1 MLARIALALLILAA
15 TGAGAEAHH
24 VMGRTTAQTLTQG
37 LLSGLAHPVIGLDH
51 LAFTVAA
58 GLLAARLAPPL
69 APAAL
74 MPLAF
79 LAAGAVGASLHLAG
93 VDLPGVEIA
102 VALSVLALGGLILS
116 RRRKLPALG
125 LAALF
130 AAAGLFHGH
139 ALAESIV
146 GAEPAPLAAYFAGL
160 VAVQYAIAVAAM
172 LAARWIAA
180 ERPALSRPAATAAGI
195 AIAAVG
201 TGALVAGI

>member
-1 MLARIALALLILAA
+1 MSARLALAFLILAA

-24 VMGRTTAQTLTQG
+24 AMGGTTPQTLAQG

-58 GLLAARLAPPL
+58 GLLAARLGPPL
-69 APAAL
+69 AQAAL

-93 VDLPGVEIA
+93 VDPPGVEIA
-102 VALSVLALGGLILS
+102 VALSVLALAGLILS
-116 RRRKLPALG
+116 GRTLPALT

-146 GAEPAPLAAYFAGL
+146 GAEPAPLAAYFFGL
-160 VAVQYAIAVAAM
+160 VAVQYAIALAAM

-195 AIAAVG
+195 AIAVIG
-201 TGALVAGI
+201 IGALVAGI

>member
-1 MLARIALALLILAA
+1 MLVRLALALLILAA
-15 TGAGAEAHH
+15 TAAGAEAHH
-24 VMGRTTAQTLTQG
+24 VMGGTTPQTFAQG

-69 APAAL
+69 AQAAL

-93 VDLPGVEIA
+93 VDLPGTEIA
-102 VALSVLALGGLILS
+102 VALSVLALAGLILS
-116 RRRKLPALG
+116 GRKLSALT

-130 AAAGLFHGH
+130 AAAGLFHGQ

-146 GAEPAPLAAYFAGL
+146 GAEPAPLAAYFVGL
-160 VAVQYAIAVAAM
+160 VAVQYAIALAAM

-195 AIAAVG
+195 TIAAVG
-201 TGALVAGI
+201 IGALVAGI

>member
-1 MLARIALALLILAA
+1 MLARLALALLILAA

-24 VMGRTTAQTLTQG
+24 VMGGTTPRTLAQG

-69 APAAL
+69 AQAAL

-93 VDLPGVEIA
+93 VDLPGTEIA
-102 VALSVLALGGLILS
+102 VALSVLALAGLILS
-116 RRRKLPALG
+116 GRTLPALR

-146 GAEPAPLAAYFAGL
+146 GAEPAPLAAYFFGL
-160 VAVQYAIAVAAM
+160 VAVQYAIALAAM
-172 LAARWIAA
+172 LAAPR
-180 ERPALSRPAATAAGI
+180 RSRGGRT
-195 AIAAVG
+195 VE
-201 TGALVAGI
+201 

>member
-51 LAFTVAA
+51 LAFAVAV
-58 GLLAARLAPPL
+58 GLLAARLAPPSR
-69 APAAL
+69 AAL

-102 VALSVLALGGLILS
+102 VALSVLALGGLILWG
-116 RRRKLPALG
+116 RKPPALT

-160 VAVQYAIAVAAM
+160 VAVQYAIALAAM

>member
-1 MLARIALALLILAA
+1 MLARTALALLILAA
-15 TGAGAEAHH
+15 TGGGAEAHH
-24 VMGRTTAQTLTQG
+24 AMGGTPQTLAQG

-51 LAFTVAA
+51 LAFTLAA

-102 VALSVLALGGLILS
+102 VALSVLALGGLILWG
-116 RRRKLPALG
+116 RTLPAPR

-146 GAEPAPLAAYFAGL
+146 GAEPAPLAAYFFGL
-160 VAVQYAIAVAAM
+160 VAVQYAIALAAM
-172 LAARWIAA
+172 RAARWIAA

-201 TGALVAGI
+201 IGALVAGL

>member
-1 MLARIALALLILAA
+1 MLARLALALLILAA
-15 TGAGAEAHH
+15 TAAGAEAHH
-24 VMGRTTAQTLTQG
+24 VMGGTTPQTLAQG

-69 APAAL
+69 APAVL

-79 LAAGAVGASLHLAG
+79 LVAGAVGASLHLAG
-93 VDLPGVEIA
+93 VDLPGAEIA
-102 VALSVLALGGLILS
+102 VALSVLALAGLILS
-116 RRRKLPALG
+116 GRTLPALR

-160 VAVQYAIAVAAM
+160 VAVQYAIALAAM

-201 TGALVAGI
+201 IGALVAGI

>member
-1 MLARIALALLILAA
+1 MLARTALALLILAA
-15 TGAGAEAHH
+15 TASGAAAHH
-24 VMGRTTAQTLTQG
+24 AMGGTTPQTLTQG
-37 LLSGLAHPVIGLDH
+37 VLSGLAHPVIGLDH

-79 LAAGAVGASLHLAG
+79 LVAGAVGASLHLAG

-102 VALSVLALGGLILS
+102 VALSVLTLAGLILS
-116 RRRKLPALG
+116 GRTLPALS

-146 GAEPAPLAAYFAGL
+146 GAEPAPLAAYFVGL
-160 VAVQYAIAVAAM
+160 VIVQYAIALAAM
-172 LAARWIAA
+172 LFARW
-180 ERPALSRPAATAAGI
+180 
-195 AIAAVG
+195 
-201 TGALVAGI
+201 LVS

>member
-1 MLARIALALLILAA
+1 MLARLALALLILAA

-24 VMGRTTAQTLTQG
+24 VMGGTTPRTLAQG

-58 GLLAARLAPPL
+58 GLLAARLAG
-69 APAAL
+69 AAL

-102 VALSVLALGGLILS
+102 VALSVLALGGLILWG
-116 RRRKLPALG
+116 RTLPAPR

-146 GAEPAPLAAYFAGL
+146 GAEPAPLAAYFVGL
-160 VAVQYAIAVAAM
+160 VAVQYVIALAAM

-201 TGALVAGI
+201 IGALVAGI

>member
-1 MLARIALALLILAA
+1 
-15 TGAGAEAHH
+15 
-24 VMGRTTAQTLTQG
+24 
-37 LLSGLAHPVIGLDH
+37 
-51 LAFTVAA
+51 
-58 GLLAARLAPPL
+58 
-69 APAAL
+69 

-93 VDLPGVEIA
+93 VDLPGAEIA
-102 VALSVLALGGLILS
+102 VALSVLALGGLILW
-116 RRRKLPALG
+116 RRTLPALR

-146 GAEPAPLAAYFAGL
+146 GAEPAPLAAYFVGL
-160 VAVQYAIAVAAM
+160 VAVQYAIALAAM

-195 AIAAVG
+195 AIAARRPRRARPARASWATVSGNLTACRQCSPLAGGG
-201 TGALVAGI
+201 TTVQQSDRRAEPRNPELLWGKAIFKDVAKDCVINDLSTSARGCG